1 MALDRIGGD
10 AEVLVLRR
18 LTPNTQL
25 RAKRGMPKANA
36 HATRMAASR
45 ALFDELSPLARRRWS
60 IDRIAAYCGVSHGTV
75 SRWLEP
81 GRTHSSDRRG
91 WFSSTQSGRKA
102 EEFLAK
108 LPPLTTGPRGAARP

>member
-81 GRTHSSDRRG
+81 GRTHHPIGGDGSPRPNRVARRRS
-91 WFSSTQSGRKA
+91 F
-102 EEFLAK
+102 
-108 LPPLTTGPRGAARP
+108 